1 MRKNLIISLKSL
13 AQDILNLEADQDL
26 SVLRKK
32 TEEIYDKLV
41 ILDYLTKNIDSLEE
55 ESVTGEFEE
64 SQVSNIETKL
74 EEIVTEEITED
85 LPHDFYEKEEP
96 DEFETVPEG
105 SAEGVSDADFENG
118 NLEDILEE
126 NMDNL
131 EELFEPTFDSIKEDF
146 SQKEEFKD
154 TISLDETENLF
165 ETKRAETK
173 SVSLNDKLLGKKIH
187 VGLNDRIAF
196 VNSLFNFNQSDFNRI
211 LNELN
216 TFETEI
222 EAKNYIQNSIKKKYD
237 WSGKEAVEERFILLI
252 ERKFL

>member
-1 MRKNLIISLKSL
+1 MINLKSL

-64 SQVSNIETKL
+64 SKVSNIESKL
-74 EEIVTEEITED
+74 EEIITEEITED

-105 SAEGVSDADFENG
+105 SAEVASDDNFEN
-118 NLEDILEE
+118 ILEE
-126 NMDNL
+126 SMDNL

-196 VNSLFNFNQSDFNRI
+196 VNSLFNFNQPDFNRI
-211 LNELN
+211 LGELN
-216 TFETEI
+216 AFETEI

-237 WSGKEAVEERFILLI
+237 WSGKEAVEERFILLV
-252 ERKFL
+252 EKKFL

>member
-13 AQDILNLEADQDL
+13 AHDILNLEADQDL

-74 EEIVTEEITED
+74 EEIVTEEITEVY
-85 LPHDFYEKEEP
+85 LAELYEEKIPEEI
-96 DEFETVPEG
+96 
-105 SAEGVSDADFENG
+105 ENG
-118 NLEDILEE
+118 PEDSDKAVPDAEIENSNLEDYLEE
-126 NMDNL
+126 NKDNL

-154 TISLDETENLF
+154 TISLDETEKLF
-165 ETKRAETK
+165 ETKRTETNP
-173 SVSLNDKLLGKKIH
+173 VSLNDKLLGRKIH

-196 VNSLFNFNQSDFNRI
+196 VNNLFNFNQSDFNRI

-216 TFETEI
+216 AFETEI

-237 WSGKEAVEERFILLI
+237 WSGKEDVEERFILLV